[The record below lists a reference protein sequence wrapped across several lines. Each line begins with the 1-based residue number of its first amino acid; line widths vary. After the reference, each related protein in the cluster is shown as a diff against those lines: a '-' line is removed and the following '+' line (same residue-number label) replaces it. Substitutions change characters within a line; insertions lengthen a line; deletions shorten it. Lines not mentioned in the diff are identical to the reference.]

1 MRLPYLFLWIIVAL
15 TFGSIFHG
23 NLLHEEA
30 ALAQSPVYYE
40 HHPVIDALGS
50 LVVPALMA
58 ATAVGFALRDA

>member
-30 ALAQSPVYYE
+30 AFPQSPVFYD
-40 HHPVIDALGS
+40 HHPGDRRARESCRPGVNGRNRGRFCVA
-50 LVVPALMA
+50 
-58 ATAVGFALRDA
+58 